1 MLVVIEE
8 LQDFS
13 ERESLSLATV
23 NLTEILGEWLW
34 RAQGAFS
41 RVEVLNERL
50 PKDEGVNGSRSSI
63 LPEGK
68 TPRGRLQLL
77 REGSHLVDVVPVSLS
92 YTRLAEGLM
101 GSKRREQR

>member
-1 MLVVIEE
+1 VLVVIEE

-41 RVEVLNERL
+41 RMEVLNERL

-63 LPEGK
+63 LPEAATLERRI
-68 TPRGRLQLL
+68 TPSGRCP
-77 REGSHLVDVVPVSLS
+77 SVSLL
-92 YTRLAEGLM
+92 YQTR
-101 GSKRREQR
+101 